1 MLIRDNLV
9 TVKQPKQAKPTKD
22 KYPPNRIKG
31 LVKMEPLKAGEVSE
45 NARVR
50 GEAQAV
56 RWWLSLSPAQRGQ
69 LVAQLHQQEASN

>member
-1 MLIRDNLV
+1 MI
-9 TVKQPKQAKPTKD
+9 
-22 KYPPNRIKG
+22 
-31 LVKMEPLKAGEVSE
+31 PLAAGEVSE

-56 RWWLSLSPAQRGQ
+56 KWWLSLSPAERGQ